1 METLW
6 KTRKAPQP
14 KQWGDFTEAGSS
26 DIPVDTTQL
35 RDQKIWTIDECAK
48 VFATSIDF
56 LKVEFNKLA
65 DGDHL
70 VWDKDDKY
78 AMDFV
83 AACAN
88 IRSSVFGIPQKSRFE
103 IKSMAG
109 NIIPAIA
116 TTNAITAGIVVMHTF
131 KVLQELYD
139 QCQSVYIRLRLTGR
153 NKLFDPDKGKFC
165 WKNSEILNCRCS
177 KIICSS
183 LTVMIP
189 PNPKCYVCSPK
200 PEIVLKIDTKKV
212 TVKSL
217 RDDVLIK
224 TLNMVEPDVTIDGKG
239 VIVISS
245 EEGETESNDNILLK
259 DIQIVDGCIL
269 KADDYF
275 QNYELSITVVH
286 KDTEREDAELFEVIA
301 DPEILK
307 PTESNEST
315 SKSNGSTNTV
325 VGQPMQT
332 DEDDDSDCVI
342 EDEVKSVSIH
352 PKKRKLS
359 SEGPSEKRLKSNDDD
374 DDLILVD

>member
-26 DIPVDTTQL
+26 DIPVDATQL
-35 RDQKIWTIDECAK
+35 RDQKIWTIEECAQ

-88 IRSSVFGIPQKSRFE
+88 IRSNVFGIPQKSRFE
-103 IKSMAG
+103 VKSMAG

-153 NKLFDPDKGKFC
+153 NKLFDPDKG
-165 WKNSEILNCRCS
+165 SELCFRFYFFVVDDFM
-177 KIICSS
+177 S
-183 LTVMIP
+183 L
-189 PNPKCYVCSPK
+189 S
-200 PEIVLKIDTKKV
+200 
-212 TVKSL
+212 
-217 RDDVLIK
+217 
-224 TLNMVEPDVTIDGKG
+224 
-239 VIVISS
+239 
-245 EEGETESNDNILLK
+245 
-259 DIQIVDGCIL
+259 
-269 KADDYF
+269 F
-275 QNYELSITVVH
+275 QS
-286 KDTEREDAELFEVIA
+286 
-301 DPEILK
+301 
-307 PTESNEST
+307 
-315 SKSNGSTNTV
+315 
-325 VGQPMQT
+325 
-332 DEDDDSDCVI
+332 
-342 EDEVKSVSIH
+342 
-352 PKKRKLS
+352 
-359 SEGPSEKRLKSNDDD
+359 
-374 DDLILVD
+374 